1 MLHLILVVVLV
12 IVAAMLFASKEKFAE
27 TSFYYEA
34 APGARAARMI
44 CMPEG
49 NGPSLGIAVTK
60 AAKYAA
66 TCNAPT
72 FEHSSGNVVVHA
84 RKAKKSMA
92 DSDDSDDWDQPSAS
106 TMRKIRA
113 PVRNLKAL
121 SVSGRKPVATTMT
134 QKRFRQTSVPVSRL
148 SGALQAAVYD
158 PSRPPPM
165 MMTVPGKSLG
175 TKPTGC
181 GAGKVWD
188 GKKCRFPK
196 AKGGKKPTG
205 CGAGKVWDGKKCR
218 FPKAKGSKKGTKGS
232 KKGTKGSKKDK
243 KGEETSRGGGSK
255 TTKQKKEECKKKGKK
270 YKNGRCVNKTSGG
283 GSSSSGGGSTGQ
295 PCPEGRYRDA
305 RTKACRPNRG
315 SLSDERMT
323 ERSAQLASSPKP
335 APSSN
340 SCPPGYERE
349 PKSNTCLP
357 AGSEWLPGGKN

>member
-175 TKPTGC
+175 
-181 GAGKVWD
+181 
-188 GKKCRFPK
+188 
-196 AKGGKKPTG
+196 KKPTG

>member
-175 TKPTGC
+175 
-181 GAGKVWD
+181 
-188 GKKCRFPK
+188 
-196 AKGGKKPTG
+196 KKPTG

-218 FPKAKGSKKGTKGS
+218 FPKAKGS